1 MVVFYKFYQCF
12 RSSILF
18 FGTLFQP
25 WYLGGIL
32 SDLSYNYALPIFPG
46 VSIIQ
51 GSEGEALLATIKG
64 IVKCYHDEFPKDLM
78 WKNQLQRLEKF
89 EATSKDL

>member
-1 MVVFYKFYQCF
+1 MVVFTNFPSVFVHLYY
-12 RSSILF
+12 F